1 VYLVLSET
9 KVQRF
14 KEMSLQEHLRELR
27 TRLFKA
33 SVSIVIGTVIAWV
46 FYPQIF
52 EILSQPVNAIVE
64 QAQANGRDVRLV
76 LGGVADAFVLQI
88 KVSVVTSMLVT
99 APLWIYQLWRFITP
113 GLYRKEKLRAYLFA
127 GVATPLFISGAVLAY
142 IFLPVGLNIL
152 FGFTPLGVGN
162 YVPVDRYLSFFLRMV
177 LVFGISFLAPL
188 FIVMLNLFDV
198 LEAKAITSR
207 WRLVVLIVFAF
218 AAIATPTGD
227 PVNMTL
233 LAVPVLL
240 LISIATG
247 IAWVN
252 DRRRARS
259 RAEDPVLG
267 LSDDEA
273 SPEPKPSTD
282 I

>member
-1 VYLVLSET
+1 MPAT

-14 KEMSLQEHLRELR
+14 KEMSLIEHLRELR
-27 TRLFKA
+27 SRLFKA
-33 SVSIVIGTVIAWV
+33 SVAIVIGTVAAWG

-52 EILSQPVNAIVE
+52 DILSEPVNVIVE
-64 QAQANGRDVRLV
+64 KAQSNGRDVRLV

-99 APLWIYQLWRFITP
+99 SPIWIYQLWRFITP

-127 GVATPLFISGAVLAY
+127 SVATPLFISGAVLAY
-142 IFLPVGLNIL
+142 IFLPIGLQLL

-177 LVFGISFLAPL
+177 LVFGISFLTPL
-188 FIVMLNLFDV
+188 FIVMLNIFDM

-207 WRLVVLIVFAF
+207 WRLVILITFSF
-218 AAIATPTGD
+218 SAIATPTGD

-233 LAVPVLL
+233 LAAPVLL
-240 LISIATG
+240 LISVATF
-247 IAWVN
+247 IAWLN
-252 DRRRARS
+252 DKRRARK
-259 RAEDPVLG
+259 RKEDPVQG

-273 SPEPKPSTD
+273 SPEPKPATEL
-282 I
+282 

>member
-1 VYLVLSET
+1 MPAT

-14 KEMSLQEHLRELR
+14 KEMSLIEHLRELR

-33 SVSIVIGTVIAWV
+33 SLAIVIGTVVAWG

-52 EILSQPVNAIVE
+52 EILSQPVNVIVE

-76 LGGVADAFVLQI
+76 LGGVADAFILQI

-99 APLWIYQLWRFITP
+99 SPIWIYQLWRFITP

-127 GVATPLFISGAVLAY
+127 GVATPLFVSGAVLAY
-142 IFLPVGLNIL
+142 IFLPIGLNLL

-188 FIVMLNLFDV
+188 FIVMLNIFDM

-207 WRLVVLIVFAF
+207 WRVVVLSVFAF
-218 AAIATPTGD
+218 AAVATPTGD

-233 LAVPVLL
+233 LAAPVLL
-240 LISIATG
+240 LISIATF
-247 IAWVN
+247 IAWLN
-252 DRRRARS
+252 DKRRARK
-259 RAEDPVLG
+259 RKDDPVLG

-282 I
+282 L

>member
-1 VYLVLSET
+1 MPAT

-14 KEMSLQEHLRELR
+14 KEMSLIEHLRELR

-33 SVSIVIGTVIAWV
+33 SLAIVIGTVIAWS
-46 FYPQIF
+46 FYPRIF
-52 EILSQPVNAIVE
+52 EILSQPVTTIVD

-88 KVSVVTSMLVT
+88 KVSVVASMLVT
-99 APLWIYQLWRFITP
+99 SPIWIYQLWRFVTP

-127 GVATPLFISGAVLAY
+127 GVATPLFVSGAVLAY
-142 IFLPVGLNIL
+142 IFLPIGLNLL
-152 FGFTPLGVGN
+152 FGFTPAGVGN

-188 FIVMLNLFDV
+188 FIVMLNMFDV

-207 WRLVVLIVFAF
+207 WRVVVLVVFAF

-240 LISIATG
+240 LISIATF
-247 IAWVN
+247 IAWIN
-252 DRRRARS
+252 DKRRART
-259 RAEDPVLG
+259 RASDPVLG

-282 I
+282 L

>member
-1 VYLVLSET
+1 LPAT

-14 KEMSLQEHLRELR
+14 KEMSLIEHLRELR
-27 TRLFKA
+27 NRLFKA
-33 SVSIVIGTVIAWV
+33 SLAIVIGTVVAWG

-52 EILSQPVNAIVE
+52 EILSQPVNVIVE

-76 LGGVADAFVLQI
+76 LGGVADAFILQI

-99 APLWIYQLWRFITP
+99 SPIWIYQLWRFVTP

-127 GVATPLFISGAVLAY
+127 GVATPLFVSGAVLAY
-142 IFLPVGLNIL
+142 IFLPIGLNIL

-188 FIVMLNLFDV
+188 FIVMLNIFDM

-207 WRLVVLIVFAF
+207 WRVVVLSVFAF
-218 AAIATPTGD
+218 AAVATPTGD

-240 LISIATG
+240 LISIATF
-247 IAWVN
+247 IAWLN
-252 DRRRARS
+252 DKRRART
-259 RAEDPVLG
+259 RANDPVLG

-273 SPEPKPSTD
+273 SPEPKPSTEL
-282 I
+282 

>member
-1 VYLVLSET
+1 LPAT

-14 KEMSLQEHLRELR
+14 KEMSLIEHLRELR
-27 TRLFKA
+27 NRLFKA
-33 SVSIVIGTVIAWV
+33 SLAIVIGTVLAWG

-52 EILSQPVNAIVE
+52 EVLSQPVNEIVE
-64 QAQANGRDVRLV
+64 KAQENGRDVRLV
-76 LGGVADAFVLQI
+76 LGGVADAFILQI
-88 KVSVVTSMLVT
+88 KVSVVTSMLLT
-99 APLWIYQLWRFITP
+99 SPIWLYQLWRFITP
-113 GLYRKEKLRAYLFA
+113 GLYRKEKLRAYLFVS
-127 GVATPLFISGAVLAY
+127 VAVPLFVSGAVLAY
-142 IFLPVGLNIL
+142 IFLPIGLNIL

-188 FIVMLNLFDV
+188 FIVMLNIFDV

-207 WRLVVLIVFAF
+207 WRVVVLSVFAF
-218 AAIATPTGD
+218 AAVATPTGD

-233 LAVPVLL
+233 LAAPVLL
-240 LISIATG
+240 LISIATF
-247 IAWVN
+247 IAWLN
-252 DRRRARS
+252 DKRRARK
-259 RAEDPVLG
+259 RKDDPVLG

-282 I
+282 L

>member
-1 VYLVLSET
+1 MPAT

-14 KEMSLQEHLRELR
+14 KEMSLIEHLRELR

-33 SVSIVIGTVIAWV
+33 SVAIVIGTVAAWG

-52 EILSQPVNAIVE
+52 DILSQPVNEIVE
-64 QAQANGRDVRLV
+64 KAQANGRDVRLV
-76 LGGVADAFVLQI
+76 LGGVADAFILQI
-88 KVSVVTSMLVT
+88 KVSVVTSLLVT
-99 APLWIYQLWRFITP
+99 CPIWIYQVWRFITP

-127 GVATPLFISGAVLAY
+127 AVATPLFVGGAVLAY
-142 IFLPVGLNIL
+142 LLLPLGLSIL

-177 LVFGISFLAPL
+177 LVFGISFLTPL
-188 FIVMLNLFDV
+188 FIVMLNIFDM

-207 WRLVVLIVFAF
+207 WRVVVLGVFAF
-218 AAIATPTGD
+218 SAVATPTGD

-233 LAVPVLL
+233 LAAPVLL
-240 LISIATG
+240 LISIATF
-247 IAWVN
+247 IAWLN
-252 DRRRARS
+252 DKRRARK
-259 RAEDPVLG
+259 RQDDPVLG

-273 SPEPKPSTD
+273 SPEPKPATD
-282 I
+282 L

>member
-1 VYLVLSET
+1 MPAT

-14 KEMSLQEHLRELR
+14 KEMSLIEHLRELR
-27 TRLFKA
+27 SRLFKA
-33 SVSIVIGTVIAWV
+33 SVAIVIGTVAAWG

-52 EILSQPVNAIVE
+52 DLLSQPVNVIVE
-64 QAQANGRDVRLV
+64 KAQSNGRDVRLV

-99 APLWIYQLWRFITP
+99 SPIWIYQLWRFITP

-127 GVATPLFISGAVLAY
+127 SVATPLFISGAVLAY
-142 IFLPVGLNIL
+142 IFLPIGLQLL

-177 LVFGISFLAPL
+177 LVFGISFLTPL
-188 FIVMLNLFDV
+188 FIVMLNIFDM

-207 WRLVVLIVFAF
+207 WRLVVLITFAF
-218 AAIATPTGD
+218 SAIATPTGD

-233 LAVPVLL
+233 LAAPVLL
-240 LISIATG
+240 LISVATF
-247 IAWVN
+247 IAWLN
-252 DRRRARS
+252 DKRRARK
-259 RAEDPVLG
+259 RKDDPVLG

-273 SPEPKPSTD
+273 SPEPKPSAE
-282 I
+282 

>member
-1 VYLVLSET
+1 MPAT

-14 KEMSLQEHLRELR
+14 KEMSLIEHLRELR
-27 TRLFKA
+27 SRLFKA
-33 SVSIVIGTVIAWV
+33 SVAIVIGTVAAWG

-52 EILSQPVNAIVE
+52 DILSQPVNDIVE
-64 QAQANGRDVRLV
+64 KAQSNGRDVRLV

-99 APLWIYQLWRFITP
+99 SPIWIYQLWRFITP

-127 GVATPLFISGAVLAY
+127 SVATPLFVSGAVLAY
-142 IFLPVGLNIL
+142 IFLPIGLQLL

-177 LVFGISFLAPL
+177 LVFGISFLTPL
-188 FIVMLNLFDV
+188 FIVMLNIFDM

-207 WRLVVLIVFAF
+207 WRLVVLITFAF
-218 AAIATPTGD
+218 SAIATPTGD

-233 LAVPVLL
+233 LAAPVLL
-240 LISIATG
+240 LISAATF
-247 IAWVN
+247 IAWLN
-252 DRRRARS
+252 DKRRARK
-259 RAEDPVLG
+259 RKDDPVLG

-273 SPEPKPSTD
+273 SPEPKPSAE
-282 I
+282 

>member
-1 VYLVLSET
+1 MPAT

-14 KEMSLQEHLRELR
+14 KEMSLIEHLRELR
-27 TRLFKA
+27 NRLFKA
-33 SVSIVIGTVIAWV
+33 SLAIVIGTVLAWG

-52 EILSQPVNAIVE
+52 EVLSQPVNEIVE
-64 QAQANGRDVRLV
+64 KAQENGRDVRLV
-76 LGGVADAFVLQI
+76 LGGVADAFILQI
-88 KVSVVTSMLVT
+88 KVSVVTSMLLT
-99 APLWIYQLWRFITP
+99 SPIWLYQLWRFITP
-113 GLYRKEKLRAYLFA
+113 GLYRKEKLRAYLFVS
-127 GVATPLFISGAVLAY
+127 VAVPLFVSGAVLAY
-142 IFLPVGLNIL
+142 IFLPIGLNIL

-188 FIVMLNLFDV
+188 FIVMLNIFDV

-207 WRLVVLIVFAF
+207 WRVVVLSVFAF
-218 AAIATPTGD
+218 AAVATPTGD

-233 LAVPVLL
+233 LAAPVWL
-240 LISIATG
+240 LISIATF
-247 IAWVN
+247 IAWLN
-252 DRRRARS
+252 DKRRARK
-259 RAEDPVLG
+259 RKDDPVLG

-282 I
+282 L

>member
-1 VYLVLSET
+1 LPAT

-14 KEMSLQEHLRELR
+14 KEMSLIEHLRELR
-27 TRLFKA
+27 SRLFKA
-33 SVSIVIGTVIAWV
+33 SVAIVIGTVAAWG

-52 EILSQPVNAIVE
+52 DLLSQPVNVIVE
-64 QAQANGRDVRLV
+64 KAQSNGRDVRLV

-99 APLWIYQLWRFITP
+99 SPIWIYQLWRFITP

-127 GVATPLFISGAVLAY
+127 SVATPLFVSGAVLAY
-142 IFLPVGLNIL
+142 IFLPIGLQLL

-177 LVFGISFLAPL
+177 LVFGISFLTPL
-188 FIVMLNLFDV
+188 FIVMLNIFDM

-207 WRLVVLIVFAF
+207 WRLVVLITFAF
-218 AAIATPTGD
+218 SAIATPTGD

-233 LAVPVLL
+233 LAAPVLL
-240 LISIATG
+240 LISVATF
-247 IAWVN
+247 IAWLN
-252 DRRRARS
+252 DKRRARK
-259 RAEDPVLG
+259 RKDDEILG

-273 SPEPKPSTD
+273 SPEPKPSAE
-282 I
+282 

>member
-1 VYLVLSET
+1 MPAT

-14 KEMSLQEHLRELR
+14 KEMSLIEHLRELR
-27 TRLFKA
+27 SRLFKA
-33 SVSIVIGTVIAWV
+33 SVAIVIGTVAAWG

-52 EILSQPVNAIVE
+52 DLLSQPVNVIVE
-64 QAQANGRDVRLV
+64 KAQSNGRDVRLV

-99 APLWIYQLWRFITP
+99 SPIWIYQLWRFITP

-127 GVATPLFISGAVLAY
+127 SVATPLFVSGAVLAY
-142 IFLPVGLNIL
+142 IFLPIGLQLL

-177 LVFGISFLAPL
+177 LVFGISFLTPL
-188 FIVMLNLFDV
+188 FIVMLNIFDM

-207 WRLVVLIVFAF
+207 WRLVVLITFAF
-218 AAIATPTGD
+218 SAIATPTGD

-233 LAVPVLL
+233 LAAPVLL
-240 LISIATG
+240 LISVATF
-247 IAWVN
+247 IAWLN
-252 DRRRARS
+252 DKRRARK
-259 RAEDPVLG
+259 RKDDPVLG

-273 SPEPKPSTD
+273 SPEPKPSSE
-282 I
+282 

>member
-1 VYLVLSET
+1 LPAT

-14 KEMSLQEHLRELR
+14 KEMSLIEHLRELR

-33 SVSIVIGTVIAWV
+33 SLAIVIGTVLAWG

-52 EILSQPVNAIVE
+52 EILSQPVNVIVE

-76 LGGVADAFVLQI
+76 LGGVADAFILQI

-99 APLWIYQLWRFITP
+99 SPIWIYQLWRFITP

-127 GVATPLFISGAVLAY
+127 GVATPLFVSGAVLAY
-142 IFLPVGLNIL
+142 IFLPIGLNLL

-188 FIVMLNLFDV
+188 FIVMLNIFDM

-207 WRLVVLIVFAF
+207 WRVVVLSVFAF
-218 AAIATPTGD
+218 AAVATPTGD

-240 LISIATG
+240 LISIATF
-247 IAWVN
+247 IAWLN
-252 DRRRARS
+252 DKRRART
-259 RAEDPVLG
+259 RANDPVLG

-273 SPEPKPSTD
+273 SPEPKPSTEL
-282 I
+282 

>member
-1 VYLVLSET
+1 LPAT

-14 KEMSLQEHLRELR
+14 KEMSLIEHLRELR
-27 TRLFKA
+27 SRLFKA
-33 SVSIVIGTVIAWV
+33 SVAIVIGTVAAWG

-52 EILSQPVNAIVE
+52 DLLSQPVNVIVE
-64 QAQANGRDVRLV
+64 QAQSNGRDVRLV

-99 APLWIYQLWRFITP
+99 SPIWIYQLWRFITP

-127 GVATPLFISGAVLAY
+127 SVATPLFVSGAVLAY
-142 IFLPVGLNIL
+142 IFLPIGLQLL

-177 LVFGISFLAPL
+177 LVFGISFLTPL
-188 FIVMLNLFDV
+188 FIVMLNIFDM

-207 WRLVVLIVFAF
+207 WRLVVLITFAF
-218 AAIATPTGD
+218 SAIATPTGD

-233 LAVPVLL
+233 LAAPVLL
-240 LISIATG
+240 LISVATF
-247 IAWVN
+247 IAWLN
-252 DRRRARS
+252 DKRRARK
-259 RAEDPVLG
+259 RKDDPVLG

-273 SPEPKPSTD
+273 SPEPKPATE
-282 I
+282 

>member
-1 VYLVLSET
+1 MPAT

-14 KEMSLQEHLRELR
+14 KEMSLIEHLRELR
-27 TRLFKA
+27 SRLFKA
-33 SVSIVIGTVIAWV
+33 SVAIVIGTVVAWG

-52 EILSQPVNAIVE
+52 DILSQPVNVIVE
-64 QAQANGRDVRLV
+64 KAQSNGRDVRLV

-99 APLWIYQLWRFITP
+99 SPIWIYQLWRFITP

-127 GVATPLFISGAVLAY
+127 SVATPLFISGAVLAY
-142 IFLPVGLNIL
+142 IFLPIGLQLL
-152 FGFTPLGVGN
+152 FCFTPLGVGN

-177 LVFGISFLAPL
+177 LVFGISFLTPL
-188 FIVMLNLFDV
+188 FIVMLNIFDM

-207 WRLVVLIVFAF
+207 WRLVVLITFAF
-218 AAIATPTGD
+218 SAIATPTGD

-233 LAVPVLL
+233 LAAPVLL
-240 LISIATG
+240 LISAATF
-247 IAWVN
+247 IAWLN
-252 DRRRARS
+252 DKRRARK
-259 RAEDPVLG
+259 RKEDPVQG

-273 SPEPKPSTD
+273 SPEPKPSTEL
-282 I
+282 

>member
-1 VYLVLSET
+1 LPAT

-14 KEMSLQEHLRELR
+14 KEMSLIEHLRELR
-27 TRLFKA
+27 SRLFKA
-33 SVSIVIGTVIAWV
+33 SVAIVIGTVAAWG

-52 EILSQPVNAIVE
+52 DLLSQPVNVIVD

-99 APLWIYQLWRFITP
+99 SPIWIYQLWRFITP

-127 GVATPLFISGAVLAY
+127 SVATPLFVSGAVLAY
-142 IFLPVGLNIL
+142 IFLPIGLQLL

-177 LVFGISFLAPL
+177 LVFGISFLTPL
-188 FIVMLNLFDV
+188 FIVMLNIFDM

-207 WRLVVLIVFAF
+207 WRLVVLITFAF
-218 AAIATPTGD
+218 SAIATPTGD

-233 LAVPVLL
+233 LAAPVLL
-240 LISIATG
+240 LISVATF
-247 IAWVN
+247 IAWLN
-252 DRRRARS
+252 DKRRARK
-259 RAEDPVLG
+259 RKDDPVLG

-273 SPEPKPSTD
+273 SPEPKPAAE
-282 I
+282 

>member
-1 VYLVLSET
+1 MPAT

-14 KEMSLQEHLRELR
+14 KEMSLIEHLRELR

-33 SVSIVIGTVIAWV
+33 SLAIVIGTVVAWS
-46 FYPQIF
+46 FYPRIF
-52 EILSQPVNAIVE
+52 EILSQPVTTIVD

-99 APLWIYQLWRFITP
+99 SPIWIYQLWRFVTP

-127 GVATPLFISGAVLAY
+127 GVATPLFVSGAVLAY
-142 IFLPVGLNIL
+142 IFLPVGLNLL
-152 FGFTPLGVGN
+152 FGFTPAGVGN
-162 YVPVDRYLSFFLRMV
+162 YVPVDKYLSFFLRMV

-188 FIVMLNLFDV
+188 FIVMLNMFDV

-207 WRLVVLIVFAF
+207 WRVVVLVVFAF

-240 LISIATG
+240 LISIATF
-247 IAWVN
+247 IAWIN
-252 DRRRARS
+252 DKRRART
-259 RAEDPVLG
+259 RASDPVLG

-273 SPEPKPSTD
+273 SPEPKPTTD
-282 I
+282 L

>member
-33 SVSIVIGTVIAWV
+33 SVSILIGTVIAWV

-52 EILSQPVNAIVE
+52 AILSQPVNAIVE

-88 KVSVVTSMLVT
+88 KVSVVTSLLVT

-113 GLYRKEKLRAYLFA
+113 GLYKKEKLRAYLFA
-127 GVATPLFISGAVLAY
+127 GVATPLFVSGAVLAY

-188 FIVMLNLFDV
+188 FIVMLNIFDM

-207 WRLVVLIVFAF
+207 WRLVILIVFAF
-218 AAIATPTGD
+218 SAIATPTGD
-227 PVNMTL
+227 PVNMSL
-233 LAVPVLL
+233 LAIPVLL

-252 DRRRARS
+252 DRRRARK

>member
-1 VYLVLSET
+1 LPAT

-14 KEMSLQEHLRELR
+14 KEMSLIEHLRELR
-27 TRLFKA
+27 NRLFKA
-33 SVSIVIGTVIAWV
+33 SLAIVIGTVLAWG

-52 EILSQPVNAIVE
+52 EVLSQPVNEIVE
-64 QAQANGRDVRLV
+64 KAQENGRDVRLV
-76 LGGVADAFVLQI
+76 LGGVADAFILQI
-88 KVSVVTSMLVT
+88 KVSVVTSMLLT
-99 APLWIYQLWRFITP
+99 SPIWLYQLWRFITP
-113 GLYRKEKLRAYLFA
+113 GLYRKEKLRAYLFVS
-127 GVATPLFISGAVLAY
+127 VAVPLFVSGAVLAY
-142 IFLPVGLNIL
+142 IFLPIGLNIL

-188 FIVMLNLFDV
+188 FIVMLNIFDV

-207 WRLVVLIVFAF
+207 WRVVVLSVFAF
-218 AAIATPTGD
+218 AAVATPTGD

-240 LISIATG
+240 LISIATF
-247 IAWVN
+247 IAWLN
-252 DRRRARS
+252 DKRRARK
-259 RAEDPVLG
+259 RKDDPVLG

-282 I
+282 L

>member
-1 VYLVLSET
+1 MPAT

-14 KEMSLQEHLRELR
+14 KEMSLIEHLRELR
-27 TRLFKA
+27 SRLFKA
-33 SVSIVIGTVIAWV
+33 SVAIVIGTVAAWG

-52 EILSQPVNAIVE
+52 DLLSQPVNVIVE
-64 QAQANGRDVRLV
+64 KAQSNGRDVRLV

-99 APLWIYQLWRFITP
+99 SPIWIYQLWRFITP

-127 GVATPLFISGAVLAY
+127 SVATPLFVSGAVLAY
-142 IFLPVGLNIL
+142 IFLPIGLQLL

-177 LVFGISFLAPL
+177 LVFGISFLTPL
-188 FIVMLNLFDV
+188 FIVMLNIFDM

-207 WRLVVLIVFAF
+207 WRLVVLITFAF
-218 AAIATPTGD
+218 SAIATPTGD

-233 LAVPVLL
+233 LAAPVLL
-240 LISIATG
+240 LISAATF
-247 IAWVN
+247 IAWLN
-252 DRRRARS
+252 DKRRARK
-259 RAEDPVLG
+259 RKEDPVQG

-273 SPEPKPSTD
+273 SPEPKPSTEL
-282 I
+282 

>member
-1 VYLVLSET
+1 MPAT

-14 KEMSLQEHLRELR
+14 KEMSLIEHLRELR
-27 TRLFKA
+27 NRLFKA
-33 SVSIVIGTVIAWV
+33 SLAIVIGTVLAWG

-52 EILSQPVNAIVE
+52 EVLSQPVNEIVE
-64 QAQANGRDVRLV
+64 KAQENGRDVRLV
-76 LGGVADAFVLQI
+76 LGGVADAFILQI

-99 APLWIYQLWRFITP
+99 SPIWLYQLWRFITP
-113 GLYRKEKLRAYLFA
+113 GLYRKEKLRAYLFVS
-127 GVATPLFISGAVLAY
+127 VAVPLFVSGAVLAY
-142 IFLPVGLNIL
+142 IFLPIGLNIL

-188 FIVMLNLFDV
+188 FIVMLNIFDV

-207 WRLVVLIVFAF
+207 WRVVVLSVFAF
-218 AAIATPTGD
+218 AAVATPTGD

-233 LAVPVLL
+233 LAAPVLL
-240 LISIATG
+240 LISIATF
-247 IAWVN
+247 IAWLN
-252 DRRRARS
+252 DKRRARK
-259 RAEDPVLG
+259 RKDDPVLG

-282 I
+282 L

>member
-1 VYLVLSET
+1 LPAT

-14 KEMSLQEHLRELR
+14 KEMSLIEHLRELR
-27 TRLFKA
+27 SRLFKA
-33 SVSIVIGTVIAWV
+33 SVAIVIGTVAAWG

-52 EILSQPVNAIVE
+52 DLLSQPVNVIVE
-64 QAQANGRDVRLV
+64 KAQSNGRDVRLV

-99 APLWIYQLWRFITP
+99 SPIWIYQLWRFITP

-127 GVATPLFISGAVLAY
+127 SVATPLFVSGAVLAY
-142 IFLPVGLNIL
+142 IFLPIGLQLL

-177 LVFGISFLAPL
+177 LVFGISFLTPL
-188 FIVMLNLFDV
+188 FIVMLNIFDM

-207 WRLVVLIVFAF
+207 WRLVVLITFAF
-218 AAIATPTGD
+218 SAIATPTGD

-233 LAVPVLL
+233 LAAPVLL
-240 LISIATG
+240 LISVATF
-247 IAWVN
+247 IAWLN
-252 DRRRARS
+252 DKRRARK
-259 RAEDPVLG
+259 RKDDQILG

-273 SPEPKPSTD
+273 SPEPKPSAE
-282 I
+282 

>member
-1 VYLVLSET
+1 MPAT

-14 KEMSLQEHLRELR
+14 KEMSLIEHLRELR

-33 SVSIVIGTVIAWV
+33 SVAIVIGTVAAWG

-52 EILSQPVNAIVE
+52 DILSQPVNEIVE
-64 QAQANGRDVRLV
+64 KAQANGRDVRLV
-76 LGGVADAFVLQI
+76 LGGVADAFILQI
-88 KVSVVTSMLVT
+88 KVSVVTSLLIT
-99 APLWIYQLWRFITP
+99 CPIWIYQLWRFITP

-127 GVATPLFISGAVLAY
+127 AVATPLFVGGAVLAY
-142 IFLPVGLNIL
+142 LLLPLGLSIL

-177 LVFGISFLAPL
+177 LVFGISFLTPL
-188 FIVMLNLFDV
+188 FIVMLNIFDM

-207 WRLVVLIVFAF
+207 WRVVVLGVFAF
-218 AAIATPTGD
+218 AAVATPTGD

-233 LAVPVLL
+233 LAAPVLL
-240 LISIATG
+240 LISIATF
-247 IAWVN
+247 IAWLN
-252 DRRRARS
+252 DKRRARK
-259 RAEDPVLG
+259 RQDDPVLG

-273 SPEPKPSTD
+273 SPEPKPATD
-282 I
+282 L

>member
-1 VYLVLSET
+1 MPAT

-14 KEMSLQEHLRELR
+14 KEMSLIEHLRELR
-27 TRLFKA
+27 SRLFKA
-33 SVSIVIGTVIAWV
+33 SVAIVIGTVVAWG

-52 EILSQPVNAIVE
+52 DILSQPVNVIVE
-64 QAQANGRDVRLV
+64 KAQSNGRDVRLV

-99 APLWIYQLWRFITP
+99 SPIWIYQLWRFITP
-113 GLYRKEKLRAYLFA
+113 GLYRKEKLRAYLSA
-127 GVATPLFISGAVLAY
+127 SVATPLFVSGAVLAY
-142 IFLPVGLNIL
+142 IFLPIGLQLL

-177 LVFGISFLAPL
+177 LVFGISFLTPL
-188 FIVMLNLFDV
+188 FIVMLNIFDM

-207 WRLVVLIVFAF
+207 WRLVVLITFAF
-218 AAIATPTGD
+218 SAIATPTGD

-233 LAVPVLL
+233 LAAPVLL
-240 LISIATG
+240 LISAATF
-247 IAWVN
+247 IAWLN
-252 DRRRARS
+252 DKRRARK
-259 RAEDPVLG
+259 RKEDPVQG

-273 SPEPKPSTD
+273 SPEPKPSTEL
-282 I
+282 

>member
-1 VYLVLSET
+1 LPAT

-14 KEMSLQEHLRELR
+14 KEMSLIEHLRELR

-33 SVSIVIGTVIAWV
+33 SLAIVIGTVVAWS
-46 FYPQIF
+46 FYPRIF

-99 APLWIYQLWRFITP
+99 SPIWIYQLWRFITP

-127 GVATPLFISGAVLAY
+127 GVATPLFVSGAVLAY
-142 IFLPVGLNIL
+142 IFLPIGLKLL

-188 FIVMLNLFDV
+188 FIVMLNMFDV

-207 WRLVVLIVFAF
+207 WRVVVLSVFAF
-218 AAIATPTGD
+218 AAVATPTGD

-240 LISIATG
+240 LISIATF
-247 IAWVN
+247 IAWLN
-252 DRRRARS
+252 DKRRART
-259 RAEDPVLG
+259 RANDPVLG

-273 SPEPKPSTD
+273 SPEPKPTTD
-282 I
+282 L

>member
-1 VYLVLSET
+1 LPST

-14 KEMSLQEHLRELR
+14 KEMSLIEHLRELR

-33 SVSIVIGTVIAWV
+33 SLAIVIGTVVAWS
-46 FYPQIF
+46 FYPRIF
-52 EILSQPVNAIVE
+52 EILSQPVNVIVE

-76 LGGVADAFVLQI
+76 LGGVADAFILQI
-88 KVSVVTSMLVT
+88 KVSVVTSMLLT
-99 APLWIYQLWRFITP
+99 SPIWLYQLWRFITP
-113 GLYRKEKLRAYLFA
+113 GLYRKEKLRAYLFVS
-127 GVATPLFISGAVLAY
+127 VAVPLFVSGAVLAY
-142 IFLPVGLNIL
+142 IFLPIGLNIL

-188 FIVMLNLFDV
+188 FIVMLNIFDV

-207 WRLVVLIVFAF
+207 WRVVVLSVFAF
-218 AAIATPTGD
+218 AAVATPTGD

-233 LAVPVLL
+233 LAAPVLL
-240 LISIATG
+240 LISIATF
-247 IAWVN
+247 IAWLN
-252 DRRRARS
+252 DKRRARK
-259 RAEDPVLG
+259 RKDDPVLG

-282 I
+282 L

>member
-1 VYLVLSET
+1 MPAT

-14 KEMSLQEHLRELR
+14 KEMSLIEHLRELR
-27 TRLFKA
+27 NRLFKA
-33 SVSIVIGTVIAWV
+33 SLAIVIGTVLAWG

-52 EILSQPVNAIVE
+52 EVLSQPVNEIVE
-64 QAQANGRDVRLV
+64 KAQENGRDVRLV

-99 APLWIYQLWRFITP
+99 SPIWIYQLWRFITP
-113 GLYRKEKLRAYLFA
+113 GLYRKEKLRAYLFVS
-127 GVATPLFISGAVLAY
+127 VAVPLFVSGAVLAY
-142 IFLPVGLNIL
+142 IFLPIGLNIL

-188 FIVMLNLFDV
+188 FIVMLNIFDV

-207 WRLVVLIVFAF
+207 WRVVVLSVFAF
-218 AAIATPTGD
+218 AAVATPTGD

-233 LAVPVLL
+233 LAAPVLL
-240 LISIATG
+240 LISIATF
-247 IAWVN
+247 IAWLN
-252 DRRRARS
+252 DKRRARK
-259 RAEDPVLG
+259 RKDDPVLG

-282 I
+282 L

>member
-1 VYLVLSET
+1 LPAT

-14 KEMSLQEHLRELR
+14 KEMSLIEHLRELR
-27 TRLFKA
+27 SRLFKA
-33 SVSIVIGTVIAWV
+33 SVAIVIGTVAAWG

-52 EILSQPVNAIVE
+52 EILSQPVNEIVE
-64 QAQANGRDVRLV
+64 KAQANGRDVRLV
-76 LGGVADAFVLQI
+76 LGGVADAFILQI

-99 APLWIYQLWRFITP
+99 CPFWIYQLWRFITP

-127 GVATPLFISGAVLAY
+127 AVATPLFVGGAVLAY
-142 IFLPVGLNIL
+142 LLLPLGLSIL

-177 LVFGISFLAPL
+177 LVFGISFLTPL
-188 FIVMLNLFDV
+188 FIVMLNIFDM

-207 WRLVVLIVFAF
+207 WRVVVLGVFAF
-218 AAIATPTGD
+218 AAVATPTGD

-233 LAVPVLL
+233 LAAPVLL
-240 LISIATG
+240 LISIATF
-247 IAWVN
+247 IAWLN
-252 DRRRARS
+252 DKRRARK
-259 RAEDPVLG
+259 RQDDPVLG

-273 SPEPKPSTD
+273 SPEPKPATD
-282 I
+282 L

>member
-1 VYLVLSET
+1 MPAT

-14 KEMSLQEHLRELR
+14 KEMSLIEHLRELR
-27 TRLFKA
+27 SRLFKA
-33 SVSIVIGTVIAWV
+33 SVAIVIGTVAAWG

-52 EILSQPVNAIVE
+52 EILSQPVNEIVE
-64 QAQANGRDVRLV
+64 KAQANGRDVRLV
-76 LGGVADAFVLQI
+76 LGGVADAFILQI

-99 APLWIYQLWRFITP
+99 CPFWIYQLWRFITP

-127 GVATPLFISGAVLAY
+127 AVATPLFVGGAVLAY
-142 IFLPVGLNIL
+142 LLLPLGLSIL

-177 LVFGISFLAPL
+177 LVFGISFLTPL
-188 FIVMLNLFDV
+188 FIVMLNIFDM

-207 WRLVVLIVFAF
+207 WRVVVLGVFAF
-218 AAIATPTGD
+218 AAVATPTGD

-233 LAVPVLL
+233 LAAPVLL
-240 LISIATG
+240 LISIATF
-247 IAWVN
+247 IAWLN
-252 DRRRARS
+252 DKRRARK
-259 RAEDPVLG
+259 RQDDPVLG

-273 SPEPKPSTD
+273 SPEPKPATD
-282 I
+282 L

>member
-1 VYLVLSET
+1 MPAT

-14 KEMSLQEHLRELR
+14 KEMSLIEHLRELR
-27 TRLFKA
+27 NRLFKA
-33 SVSIVIGTVIAWV
+33 SLAIVIGTVLAWG

-52 EILSQPVNAIVE
+52 EVLSQPVNEIVE
-64 QAQANGRDVRLV
+64 KAQENGRDVRLV
-76 LGGVADAFVLQI
+76 LGGVADAFILQI
-88 KVSVVTSMLVT
+88 KVSVVTSMLLT
-99 APLWIYQLWRFITP
+99 SPIWLYQLWRFITP
-113 GLYRKEKLRAYLFA
+113 GLYRKEKLRAYLFVS
-127 GVATPLFISGAVLAY
+127 VAVPLFVSGAVLAY
-142 IFLPVGLNIL
+142 IFLPIGLNIL

-188 FIVMLNLFDV
+188 FIVMLNIFDV

-207 WRLVVLIVFAF
+207 WRVVVLSVFAF
-218 AAIATPTGD
+218 AAVATPTGD

-240 LISIATG
+240 LISIATF
-247 IAWVN
+247 IAWLN
-252 DRRRARS
+252 DKRRARK
-259 RAEDPVLG
+259 RKDDPVLG

-282 I
+282 L

>member
-1 VYLVLSET
+1 MPAT

-14 KEMSLQEHLRELR
+14 KEMSLIEHLRELR
-27 TRLFKA
+27 NRLFKA
-33 SVSIVIGTVIAWV
+33 SLAIVIGTVLAWG

-52 EILSQPVNAIVE
+52 EVLSQPVNEIVE
-64 QAQANGRDVRLV
+64 KAQENGRDVRLV
-76 LGGVADAFVLQI
+76 LGGVADAFILQI
-88 KVSVVTSMLVT
+88 KVSVVTSMLLT
-99 APLWIYQLWRFITP
+99 SPIWLYQLWRFITP
-113 GLYRKEKLRAYLFA
+113 GLYRKEKLRAYLFVS
-127 GVATPLFISGAVLAY
+127 VAVPLFVSGAVLAY
-142 IFLPVGLNIL
+142 IFLPIGLNIL

-188 FIVMLNLFDV
+188 FIVMLNIFDV

-207 WRLVVLIVFAF
+207 WRVVVLSVFAF
-218 AAIATPTGD
+218 AAVATPTGD

-233 LAVPVLL
+233 LAAPVLL
-240 LISIATG
+240 LISIATF
-247 IAWVN
+247 IAWLN
-252 DRRRARS
+252 DKRRARK
-259 RAEDPVLG
+259 RKDDPVLG

-282 I
+282 L

>member
-1 VYLVLSET
+1 MPAT

-14 KEMSLQEHLRELR
+14 KEMSLIEHLRELR
-27 TRLFKA
+27 SRLFKA
-33 SVSIVIGTVIAWV
+33 SVAIVIGTVAAWG

-52 EILSQPVNAIVE
+52 DLLSQPVNVIVE
-64 QAQANGRDVRLV
+64 QAQSNGRDVRLV

-99 APLWIYQLWRFITP
+99 SPIWIYQLWRFITP

-127 GVATPLFISGAVLAY
+127 SVATPLFVSGAVLAY
-142 IFLPVGLNIL
+142 IFLPIGLQLL

-177 LVFGISFLAPL
+177 LVFGISFLTPL
-188 FIVMLNLFDV
+188 FIVMLNIFDM

-207 WRLVVLIVFAF
+207 WRLVVLITFAF
-218 AAIATPTGD
+218 SAIATPTGD

-233 LAVPVLL
+233 LAAPVLL
-240 LISIATG
+240 LISAATF
-247 IAWVN
+247 IAWLN
-252 DRRRARS
+252 DKRRARK
-259 RAEDPVLG
+259 RKDDPVLG

-273 SPEPKPSTD
+273 SPEPKPSAE
-282 I
+282 

>member
-1 VYLVLSET
+1 MPAT

-14 KEMSLQEHLRELR
+14 KEMSLIEHLRELR
-27 TRLFKA
+27 SRLFKA
-33 SVSIVIGTVIAWV
+33 SVAIVIGTVVAWG

-52 EILSQPVNAIVE
+52 DILSQPVNVIVE
-64 QAQANGRDVRLV
+64 KAQSNGRDVRLV

-99 APLWIYQLWRFITP
+99 SPIWIYQLWRFITP

-127 GVATPLFISGAVLAY
+127 SVATPLFISGAVLAY
-142 IFLPVGLNIL
+142 IFLPIGLQLL

-177 LVFGISFLAPL
+177 LVFGISFLTPL
-188 FIVMLNLFDV
+188 FIVMLNIFDM

-207 WRLVVLIVFAF
+207 WRLVVLITFAF
-218 AAIATPTGD
+218 SAIATPTGD

-233 LAVPVLL
+233 LAAPVLL
-240 LISIATG
+240 LISAATF
-247 IAWVN
+247 IAWLN
-252 DRRRARS
+252 DKRRARK
-259 RAEDPVLG
+259 RKEDPVQG

-273 SPEPKPSTD
+273 SPEPTPSTEL
-282 I
+282 

>member
-1 VYLVLSET
+1 VYLVLPET

-33 SVSIVIGTVIAWV
+33 SVSIVIGTVVAWA

-52 EILSQPVNAIVE
+52 EILSKPVNAIVE

-127 GVATPLFISGAVLAY
+127 GIATPLFISGAVLAY

-207 WRLVVLIVFAF
+207 WRLVILIVFAF
-218 AAIATPTGD
+218 SAIATPTGD

-252 DRRRARS
+252 DRRRARK
-259 RAEDPVLG
+259 RQEDPVLG

-273 SPEPKPSTD
+273 SPEPKPSTE

>member
-1 VYLVLSET
+1 MPAT

-14 KEMSLQEHLRELR
+14 KEMSLVEHLRELR

-33 SVSIVIGTVIAWV
+33 SLAIVIGTVVAWS

-52 EILSQPVNAIVE
+52 EILSQPVNQIVE
-64 QAQANGRDVRLV
+64 QAQTNGQDVRLV

-99 APLWIYQLWRFITP
+99 SPIWIYQLWRFITP

-127 GVATPLFISGAVLAY
+127 GVATPLFVSGAVLAY
-142 IFLPVGLNIL
+142 IFLPIGLKLL

-162 YVPVDRYLSFFLRMV
+162 YVPVDKYLNFFLRMV

-188 FIVMLNLFDV
+188 IIVMLNIFDV

-207 WRLVVLIVFAF
+207 WRVVVLVVFAF
-218 AAIATPTGD
+218 SAVATPTGD

-240 LISIATG
+240 LISIATF
-247 IAWVN
+247 IAWLN
-252 DRRRARS
+252 DKRRARA
-259 RAEDPVLG
+259 RKNDPVLG
-267 LSDDEA
+267 LADDEA
-273 SPEPKPSTD
+273 SPEPTPSTEL
-282 I
+282 

>member
-1 VYLVLSET
+1 LPAT

-14 KEMSLQEHLRELR
+14 KEMSLIEHLRELR
-27 TRLFKA
+27 SRLFKA
-33 SVSIVIGTVIAWV
+33 SVAIVIGTVVAWG

-52 EILSQPVNAIVE
+52 DILSQPVNVIVE
-64 QAQANGRDVRLV
+64 KAQANGRDVRLV

-99 APLWIYQLWRFITP
+99 SPIWIYQLWRFITP

-127 GVATPLFISGAVLAY
+127 SVATPLFVSGAVLAY
-142 IFLPVGLNIL
+142 IFLPIGLQLL

-177 LVFGISFLAPL
+177 LVFGISFLTPL
-188 FIVMLNLFDV
+188 FIVMLNIFDM

-207 WRLVVLIVFAF
+207 WRLVVLITFAF
-218 AAIATPTGD
+218 SAIATPTGD

-233 LAVPVLL
+233 LAAPVLL
-240 LISIATG
+240 LISVATF
-247 IAWVN
+247 IAWLN
-252 DRRRARS
+252 DKRRARK
-259 RAEDPVLG
+259 RKDDPVLG

-273 SPEPKPSTD
+273 SPEPKPSAE
-282 I
+282 

>member
-1 VYLVLSET
+1 LPET

-113 GLYRKEKLRAYLFA
+113 GLYRKEKFRAYLFA

-142 IFLPVGLNIL
+142 IFLPIGLNIL

-188 FIVMLNLFDV
+188 FIVMLNIFDM

-218 AAIATPTGD
+218 SAIATPTGD
-227 PVNMTL
+227 PVNMSL
-233 LAVPVLL
+233 LAIPVLL

-252 DRRRARS
+252 DRRRARK

-273 SPEPKPSTD
+273 SPEPKPSTEV
-282 I
+282 